1 MKRRLFIIAIILCTT
16 LAPLII
22 SAHVKWFTE
31 EPAVKE
37 DITTIL
43 SPFFISFALL
53 VAIVLAAIPQ
63 ILPRIMNLELAKKI
77 ESKLASWRRF
87 SRPIL
92 KYGTAAALAIQ
103 SFSGTMFAPEF
114 DITETWQH
122 FLFWFAIFL
131 LLIPHHYATKSAS
144 IVLLFLFFMVWTDTG
159 WFHMLDYGFYLAI
172 FFVLLVGKTKWENWG
187 FPFLYLGTGLS
198 LCW

>member
-63 ILPRIMNLELAKKI
+63 ILPRI
-77 ESKLASWRRF
+77 
-87 SRPIL
+87 P
-92 KYGTAAALAIQ
+92 
-103 SFSGTMFAPEF
+103 
-114 DITETWQH
+114 
-122 FLFWFAIFL
+122 
-131 LLIPHHYATKSAS
+131 
-144 IVLLFLFFMVWTDTG
+144 VLQMV
-159 WFHMLDYGFYLAI
+159 L
-172 FFVLLVGKTKWENWG
+172 
-187 FPFLYLGTGLS
+187 
-198 LCW
+198 